1 MCKIISKYLFLYK
14 IWIQQK
20 TTKTQ
25 LLQKKKNREKIPSFI
40 VSVLLFSNV
49 ILFFSNKTQIC
60 KFLEIKKK
68 VVIFN
73 STESEIKY
81 NLSLSNTN

>member
-1 MCKIISKYLFLYK
+1 LCKIISKYLFLYK